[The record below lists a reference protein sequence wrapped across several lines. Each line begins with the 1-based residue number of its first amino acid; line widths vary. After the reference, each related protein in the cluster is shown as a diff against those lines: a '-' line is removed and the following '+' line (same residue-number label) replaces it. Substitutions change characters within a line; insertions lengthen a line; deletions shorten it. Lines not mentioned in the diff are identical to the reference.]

1 VRIHLH
7 HYIVHDSPKYVLG
20 PIPAVTRYSYGRRF
34 REPSVASCLGLSS
47 EEYVAPEQ
55 LLSESV
61 RRKAL
66 EMFEN
71 EQKVLGEEYDFG
83 KLFERI
89 LWERDWTDK
98 VASVFGGIRNKFR
111 TGEADT
117 KLSLELQALI
127 PDMGEVKRTYD
138 EMTSGYKDFIR
149 AVLRAKKHWQEEE

>member
-1 VRIHLH
+1 MN
-7 HYIVHDSPKYVLG
+7 
-20 PIPAVTRYSYGRRF
+20 
-34 REPSVASCLGLSS
+34 RESIEASCGALSS
-47 EEYVAPEQ
+47 EDYVAPEQ

-71 EQKVLGEEYDFG
+71 EERASGEEEYDFG

-89 LWERDWTDK
+89 LSEKDWTDR

-111 TGEADT
+111 AREADT
-117 KLSLELQALI
+117 KLSPELQNLI

-149 AVLRAKKHWQEEE
+149 AVLRAKNRWQEEE